1 MSLGLWNLD
10 FIDQCIQRGILSAF
24 ITTYMFFE
32 ENVMALLKDTQ
43 WKYMENHPVQRRC
56 MIWVYMQVLN
66 LQSWYLPWRFSR
78 GIWRMDSLDSALKH
92 YDEVSITAQHIK
104 EACDLWMFFFVN
116 LSKTLFILFILF
128 VSRTKHNHRLTYWE
142 WISEPQ
148 VSRSLMIRVKRN
160 MYAIVLWF
168 CHVL

>member
-1 MSLGLWNLD
+1 MSLGLWNFD
-10 FIDQCIQRGILSAF
+10 FIDQCIQRGLLSAF
-24 ITTYMFFE
+24 IATYMFFE

-56 MIWVYMQVLN
+56 MIWVYMLVIFRVDI
-66 LQSWYLPWRFSR
+66 WRFSQ

-92 YDEVSITAQHIK
+92 YDEVSITSQHIK
-104 EACDLWMFFFVN
+104 ETCDRWMCFFVN
-116 LSKTLFILFILF
+116 LWKTFLPCSFFLL